1 MKKSSLYG
9 MGTLVFALLLAG
21 CGRQASS
28 VNTETATAYDSLVYA
43 PSDTL
48 SEEAIHQ
55 DIERQCTA
63 LYNYVTR
70 VDETYAYTLYFLTPS
85 LRKLLDQLQELPD
98 EYYEYGCDY
107 NLFTLSVEKPD
118 EIIPKILSFEK
129 QSDGSYLVNV
139 LLWDT
144 ELLGRQERTLLYK
157 NINGQWLVDDFGG
170 DRAKIEAYIKNAH
183 AEMKQHATA
192 TDSLREAEGNPES
205 VSQTEDD

>member
-1 MKKSSLYG
+1 M
-9 MGTLVFALLLAG
+9 
-21 CGRQASS
+21 R
-28 VNTETATAYDSLVYA
+28 
-43 PSDTL
+43 
-48 SEEAIHQ
+48 H
-55 DIERQCTA
+55 
-63 LYNYVTR
+63 
-70 VDETYAYTLYFLTPS
+70 AYTLYFLTPS